1 MNHQIFIHYSDI
13 MVCNPEG
20 AENMN
25 EQNKIPEKESTI
37 PNLSTAQIKE
47 ALEKQ
52 RQLAKMADMR
62 TSIAFDRN
70 IRVDS

>member
-1 MNHQIFIHYSDI
+1 
-13 MVCNPEG
+13 
-20 AENMN
+20 MN